1 MLKKY
6 DVVVY
11 EEISQEVTYEVE
23 AESKEE
29 ARKKY
34 IEAPWQYEEV
44 ETEFLDTLSREIT
57 DVYEYTDN

>member
-1 MLKKY
+1 MKKY
-6 DVVVY
+6 NVVVY
-11 EEISQEVTYEVE
+11 KEIIQEVTYEVE

-44 ETEFLDTLSREIT
+44 ETEFLDTRNKEIT
-57 DVYEYTDN
+57 DVYESPDN

>member
-1 MLKKY
+1 MKKY
-6 DVVVY
+6 NVAVY
-11 EEISQEVTYEVE
+11 KEIIQEVTYEVE

-44 ETEFLDTLSREIT
+44 ETEFLDTRNKEIT
-57 DVYEYTDN
+57 DVYESPDN